1 MGVNNIPNKEYG
13 SMSNSK
19 IYQVNYH
26 DGDGWQAID
35 EAAIKQRVGQSWD
48 YLCWC
53 FERGETAAVRHVEY
67 RLVSGEQICIK
78 VTRKGGLFYYARY
91 QGEISDVLD
100 LPITRDRAIQLVE
113 LNPGGEMKMD
123 EAKGGNQPPFSD
135 TYLEW
140 VYTAVMQPE
149 LEGAE

>member
-78 VTRKGGLFYYARY
+78 VTRKGGCFTTLAIRAKLATYSICRLPEIGLFNSLNSIPAAR
-91 QGEISDVLD
+91 
-100 LPITRDRAIQLVE
+100 
-113 LNPGGEMKMD
+113 
-123 EAKGGNQPPFSD
+123 
-135 TYLEW
+135 
-140 VYTAVMQPE
+140 
-149 LEGAE
+149 